1 MGIKLLNRFFMDN
14 CSARSIRKLS
24 LKYLTNKVLVI
35 DTSIYLYKFAEKGA
49 VIENI
54 YLMISV
60 LRQHKITPVFIF
72 DGKPPAE
79 KKELLLK
86 RKKDKQ
92 EAEDKYNQIV
102 KQVYATS
109 GDARDEM
116 EKEMDVL
123 KKQFV
128 RVTDANIQG
137 AKELMRAYGV
147 TYIESRGESDQLCA
161 YLVKHNYAW
170 ACLSDDMDM
179 FLYGCPRV
187 LRHMSM
193 FHQEVTFYDTAKI
206 LDDLDMTPEVFK
218 DIAILSGTDYNI
230 NEPRSLTDMVELY
243 TNYLQHVHFQ
253 GDSMSFREWIIQSTV
268 YIPDE
273 TKLDELHDLFDLD
286 VFAQTH
292 REEIKNVIDCIPF
305 RLNPFDMRE
314 LTDVLHDDGFI
325 FL

>member
-14 CSARSIRKLS
+14 CSTRSIRKLY
-24 LKYLTNKVLVI
+24 LKYLANKVLVI
-35 DTSIYLYKFAEKGA
+35 DTSIYLYKFAEKNA
-49 VIENI
+49 VIENM

-60 LRQHKITPVFIF
+60 FRQHNITPVFVF
-72 DGKPPAE
+72 DGKPPVE

-86 RKKDKQ
+86 RKRDKQ
-92 EAEDKYNQIV
+92 EAEDKYNQMIQHV
-102 KQVYATS
+102 VSAS
-109 GDARDEM
+109 GDERTEM
-116 EKEMDVL
+116 EKEMDAL

-128 RVTDANIQG
+128 RVTDADIQG
-137 AKELMRAYGV
+137 SKQLMRAYGV

-193 FHQEVTFYDTAKI
+193 FHQEVAFYDTAKI
-206 LDDLDMTPEVFK
+206 LDELDMSEEAFK

-230 NEPRSLTDMVELY
+230 NEPRSLTDMVENY
-243 TNYLQHVHFQ
+243 TKYLNHIHYF
-253 GDSMSFREWIIQSTV
+253 GETMNFRQWVRNTTA
-268 YIPDE
+268 YIEDE
-273 TKLDELHDLFDLD
+273 TRLDELHNMFDLD
-286 VFAQTH
+286 MFAQTH
-292 REEIKNVIDCIPF
+292 REEIKDVIDCIPF
-305 RLNPFDMRE
+305 RLHAFEMSE
-314 LTDVLHDDGFI
+314 LEEALKEEGFI